1 MSDTPELLSDDDDD
15 DDSDDPGYN
24 MQDEIDDRMP

>member
-1 MSDTPELLSDDDDD
+1 MSDTPELLSDDD